1 MTSSLGFPASN
12 YPLNQLPAAQVNEI
26 KDLAIYI
33 VVAAALDIALC
44 IGCCVWCSRHRAWLH
59 REHTE
64 DEKEK
69 IVQMKSRRTLN
80 ASSSNIGMSS
90 PSDRKF
96 TRASSAYTRSSQTST
111 AGGSSSPSKRVSSSK
126 RQSRK
131 SRQSNTPPEHLMP
144 PPPPSKTDEKTAL
157 RMKQLEEENNALR
170 MQVQSHN
177 ELFAQLEE
185 DEDLEEMDE
194 DVPAPL
200 NSRPSETIN

>member
-1 MTSSLGFPASN
+1 
-12 YPLNQLPAAQVNEI
+12 
-26 KDLAIYI
+26 
-33 VVAAALDIALC
+33 
-44 IGCCVWCSRHRAWLH
+44 
-59 REHTE
+59 
-64 DEKEK
+64 
-69 IVQMKSRRTLN
+69 
-80 ASSSNIGMSS
+80 
-90 PSDRKF
+90 
-96 TRASSAYTRSSQTST
+96 
-111 AGGSSSPSKRVSSSK
+111 
-126 RQSRK
+126 
-131 SRQSNTPPEHLMP
+131 MP